1 MKKLFLLSSL
11 AVLIFSSCKKDT
23 TTVKQVD
30 QAFSAV
36 YNINSSDWVTANG
49 GKSYTAE
56 LNIPELDN
64 VIYQNGAVLVYIS
77 FAGTTYYE
85 ALPQVFDGITYG
97 VIHSNGY
104 VGIDISAITGD
115 LVDPPTQ
122 KISAKVVLID
132 ATSLELHKDVNLN
145 DLGAVK
151 KAFNINQKSFLDFC
165 KTPAFF

>member
-11 AVLIFSSCKKDT
+11 AVLVFSSCKKD

-36 YNINSSDWVTANG
+36 YNINPTDWVTANG

-56 LNIPELDN
+56 LDIPELDN
-64 VIYQNGAVLVYIS
+64 IIYQNGAVLVYIS

-97 VIHSNGY
+97 AIHSNGY
-104 VGIDISAITGD
+104 VGIDISAISGD

-132 ATSLELHKDVNLN
+132 ATSLELHKDVNLH

-151 KAFNINQKSFLDFC
+151 KAFNVD
-165 KTPAFF
+165 

>member
-11 AVLIFSSCKKDT
+11 AVLVFSSCKKD

-36 YNINSSDWVTANG
+36 YNINPTDWVTANG

-56 LNIPELDN
+56 LDIPELDN
-64 VIYQNGAVLVYIS
+64 IIYQNGAVLVYIS

-97 VIHSNGY
+97 AIHSNGY
-104 VGIDISAITGD
+104 VGIDISAISGD

-132 ATSLELHKDVNLN
+132 ATSLQLHKDVNLH

-151 KAFNINQKSFLDFC
+151 KAFNVN
-165 KTPAFF
+165 